1 MARGGGS
8 KSSSWWRLATAL
20 AALLALW
27 FGGFLQF
34 VSSLPTQASDDG
46 RETDA
51 IVVLTGGAARIDE
64 GLRLLEAG
72 RAERVLISGVDRG
85 IGLADLRRHSTAA
98 ATTFACCVSLGHE
111 AADTQGN
118 AIEAAIWMREAGY
131 KSLRLVTASY
141 HMPRGLLFF
150 DNRMPDIEVL
160 AHPVFPPAVH
170 LEEWWRYPATA
181 RLIADEF
188 NKYILGLL
196 TVRLAGAETSGTKP
210 GETARARGG

>member
-8 KSSSWWRLATAL
+8 KSPSWWRLGIAL

-27 FGGFLQF
+27 CGGFLQF
-34 VSSLPTQASDDG
+34 VSSLPRQVPNDG
-46 RETDA
+46 RDTDA

-85 IGLADLRRHSTAA
+85 IGLAELRRRSSAA
-98 ATTFACCVSLGHE
+98 AETFACCVSLGYE

-118 AIEAAIWMREAGY
+118 AIETAIWMREAGY
-131 KSLRLVTASY
+131 QSLRLITTSY
-141 HMPRGLLFF
+141 HMPRSLLFF
-150 DNRMPDIEVL
+150 ENRMPEVDVL
-160 AHPVFPPAVH
+160 AHPVFPAAVH
-170 LEEWWRYPATA
+170 LEEWWRYPGTA
-181 RLIADEF
+181 RLLAEEF

-196 TVRLAGAETSGTKP
+196 TVRLADAEATEAGAGS
-210 GETARARGG
+210 RGG